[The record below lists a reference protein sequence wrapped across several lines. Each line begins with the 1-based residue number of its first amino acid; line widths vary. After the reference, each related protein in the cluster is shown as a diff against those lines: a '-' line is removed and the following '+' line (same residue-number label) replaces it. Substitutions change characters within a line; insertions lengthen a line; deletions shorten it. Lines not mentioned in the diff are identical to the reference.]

1 MSLKLLDLSVIK
13 LGDQYIATVLSIVQ
27 HNNMKYSLERIYVLV
42 NNIVEGEKVKRV
54 FRTYMVEFRQSQ
66 LSGLTTDYY
75 NWFSSLTWLNVSSNN
90 LGYGTLAI

>member
-1 MSLKLLDLSVIK
+1 MLQNSLDKPSLMSLKLLDLSVIK

-54 FRTYMVEFRQSQ
+54 F
-66 LSGLTTDYY
+66 
-75 NWFSSLTWLNVSSNN
+75 
-90 LGYGTLAI
+90 